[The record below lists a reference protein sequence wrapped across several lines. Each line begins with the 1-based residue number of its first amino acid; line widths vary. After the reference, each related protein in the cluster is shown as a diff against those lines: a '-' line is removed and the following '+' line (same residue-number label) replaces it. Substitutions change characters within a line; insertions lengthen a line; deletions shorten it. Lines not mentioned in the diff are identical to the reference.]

1 MRRAISLLS
10 MPESSSAL
18 RSASAANVTGVS
30 SGSLPCRDC
39 PTPQIEAFRH
49 AILFPLK
56 VRFAFFAKGLAA
68 FLAILR
74 DRQRPIERALELEPG
89 RQRQVGR
96 GAPRLLDGG
105 ARQRRI
111 LGGYPRDR
119 QG

>member
-1 MRRAISLLS
+1 LAASGEDVPGKVMRPSISVLS

-56 VRFAFFAKGLAA
+56 VRFAFFAERLAA

-74 DRQRPIERALELEPG
+74 ERQCAVEHALELESR
-89 RQRQVGR
+89 RQR
-96 GAPRLLDGG
+96 
-105 ARQRRI
+105 
-111 LGGYPRDR
+111 
-119 QG
+119 

>member
-1 MRRAISLLS
+1 

-56 VRFAFFAKGLAA
+56 VRFSFFAERLAA
-68 FLAILR
+68 FLAVL
-74 DRQRPIERALELEPG
+74 RQRQGSIERALELESC
-89 RQRQVGR
+89 RERQVGG
-96 GAPRLLDGG
+96 GAQRLLDGDK
-105 ARQRRI
+105 RQRRI
-111 LGGYPRDR
+111 LRNDPGERKGAPNE
-119 QG
+119 